1 MAPSQDDVND
11 LVLDMYFRQSW
22 SDPRLRFLE
31 PGLGVGSVH
40 LDWRVVERIWVPDT
54 VFTNT
59 RAASLHTI
67 PVPNRPDET
76 RNKTYWMF
84 TCCHFT
90 TDSFV
95 LRRRVAWST
104 LND

>member
-11 LVLDMYFRQSW
+11 LVLDIYFRQSW
-22 SDPRLRFLE
+22 SDSRLRFLE

-67 PVPNRPDET
+67 PVPNRPEK
-76 RNKTYWMF
+76 NKTYWMF
-84 TCCHFT
+84 T
-90 TDSFV
+90 
-95 LRRRVAWST
+95 
-104 LND
+104 